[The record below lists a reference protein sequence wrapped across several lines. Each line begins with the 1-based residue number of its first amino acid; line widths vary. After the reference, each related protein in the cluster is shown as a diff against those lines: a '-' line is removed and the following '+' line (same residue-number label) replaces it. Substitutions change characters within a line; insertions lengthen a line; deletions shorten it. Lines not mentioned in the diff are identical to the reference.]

1 MICFNSKNRKLK
13 SDARRI
19 ANSEVIQKQEAMILE
34 ICSSGAL
41 EVPNAQARDV
51 LRYPKRKVSVIEHPG
66 NRQFRGC

>member
-1 MICFNSKNRKLK
+1 
-13 SDARRI
+13 
-19 ANSEVIQKQEAMILE
+19 MILE

-66 NRQFRGC
+66 NRQIRGC